1 MSSIIRRMDRATII
15 KWLICIVLTV
25 ICLVIPEQSFY
36 NYKVK
41 CFLAVTVFAL
51 ALSAMELVPNLV
63 VAIIMPALWVFV
75 GVAPIELVMSSWT
88 NSTIIMLVGAYFMA
102 ASLENCGLMKR
113 LAFMLMCKVKGSYF
127 GLLLSVLL
135 VSILINILT
144 FGSAYVLMPGLV
156 LGLCLSLNGMKKNI
170 GAGLSAALMLG
181 CATSHAYTY
190 QAPAWGVITSM
201 GSDWLSS
208 SSVTPVT
215 IILHNWPLFVISLL
229 LLWIA
234 YKMYKPEEPIGDVS
248 YFEDH
253 LKAMGKMSVDEKW
266 NAIILCLLLLYTCT
280 VTWTGLDLNLGFA
293 LVPFLLYLPF
303 VQGATEKTIDKTNLQ
318 ILFFVASCMAIGT
331 VATDLGLGDEL
342 SKLCLTFL
350 GDNDNPI
357 IILAVVFGIVFLL
370 NFLMTPMAI
379 WSLLT
384 IPLLTIVTQLGYPA
398 LPFAYAINACA
409 EAIILPYEY
418 VPYLI
423 IFSFGMMK
431 VKDFFVFNLIRSIVV
446 MAGIC
451 VVMTGYWHL
460 IGLM

>member
-1 MSSIIRRMDRATII
+1 MQGQGELFWFAAFSAFGVDLDQYPDLWQRLRADAWARFGALPLL
-15 KWLICIVLTV
+15 KWN
-25 ICLVIPEQSFY
+25 E
-36 NYKVK
+36 
-41 CFLAVTVFAL
+41 
-51 ALSAMELVPNLV
+51 
-63 VAIIMPALWVFV
+63 
-75 GVAPIELVMSSWT
+75 
-88 NSTIIMLVGAYFMA
+88 
-102 ASLENCGLMKR
+102 
-113 LAFMLMCKVKGSYF
+113 
-127 GLLLSVLL
+127 
-135 VSILINILT
+135 
-144 FGSAYVLMPGLV
+144 
-156 LGLCLSLNGMKKNI
+156 KNI

-201 GSDWLSS
+201 GADWLSS

-253 LKAMGKMSVDEKW
+253 LKAMGKMTVDEKW
-266 NAIILCLLLLYTCT
+266 NAIILGLLLLYTCT

-331 VATDLGLGDEL
+331 VATDLGMGDEL

-431 VKDFFVFNLIRSIVV
+431 VKDFFVFNVIRSIVV